1 MIFPGKAE
9 VTVCVY
15 AGVCV
20 CVRVCVHVRARA
32 CVCVCGGG
40 WGPGVGMVRR
50 KHLVT
55 LVQFSCN
62 SCVTPAI
69 LWLLVFDCFLFFAL
83 A

>member
-20 CVRVCVHVRARA
+20 CVRACVCVCVH
-32 CVCVCGGG
+32 VCVCGGG

-55 LVQFSCN
+55 LVQFPCN
-62 SCVTPAI
+62 SWVTPVI
-69 LWLLVFDCFLFFAL
+69 LWLLVFACFLFFAL